1 MRHRFLMPMPAG
13 QAASN
18 TLGRMREMAAKHGW
32 KRDCTLIEWLDKQLS
47 EGNQAKQLVSRWEE
61 DSLKGQ

>member
-1 MRHRFLMPMPAG
+1 MQFLQTTRRSPA
-13 QAASN
+13 N
-18 TLGRMREMAAKHGW
+18 ITLAYVREIAAKYGW
-32 KRDCTLIEWLDKQLS
+32 NPDNGVPLREWLDKQLS